1 MMIKRIIIIL
11 IFIKLTSCGYV
22 PINNINNNKDI
33 AIQNI
38 KIISGDRKLNMD
50 LQRNLKK
57 YQKNISE
64 KSFNIYINSNYEKKT
79 ISKNT
84 TGATTKYQ
92 LKATVNFEILY
103 NGIKNNVAYVEIFY
117 LDNSSDD
124 FENRNYENT
133 VKENFANSI
142 SQKLIFKLLSLQ

>member
-103 NGIKNNVAYVEIFY
+103 NGIKNNVAYVEILY